1 MFTSASI
8 GIALNGPGYHL
19 PEDLLRDADTA
30 MYGAK
35 AKGKARYDVFDSA
48 MRARVVARLDL
59 ETELR
64 RGLQRG
70 ELRVHYQ
77 PIVTMKNARPTG
89 FEALVR
95 WQHPHRGLLA
105 PQDFIEI
112 AEETGMIV
120 SIGWWVL
127 DEACRQMA
135 DWHARF
141 PLAASL
147 TISVNVSCK
156 QFFQKDL
163 VEQVE
168 RILHDSGLNPQ
179 RLKLEITESAIMSD
193 MDSAAAMLNRLRSIG
208 VKVGIDDFG
217 TGHSSLGYLQHFAI
231 DTLKIDRSFI
241 SQMENGSKEVEIIQA
256 VVTLAHNLGFD
267 VVAEGIETIQQ
278 RDSLNS
284 LGCEFGQGFYF
295 CRAVDGSDVEAL
307 LSSGAENSR
316 SSDAVISTSSGA

>member
-1 MFTSASI
+1 
-8 GIALNGPGYHL
+8 
-19 PEDLLRDADTA
+19 

-48 MRARVVARLDL
+48 MRARAVARLDL

-217 TGHSSLGYLQHFAI
+217 TGHSSLGYLQHFPI

-295 CRAVDGSDVEAL
+295 SRAVDGSDVEAL